1 MQLNDS
7 SKDQTRKIKTM
18 KQGTWI
24 FSLRNMVQLS
34 FLCGAAVDWPIA
46 EEEGIINIPLIN

>member
-24 FSLRNMVQLS
+24 SSLRNMVQLS